1 MYLDVAHIDETGYK
15 FFWVSI

>member
-1 MYLDVAHIDETGYK
+1 MAHINETGYK